1 MKNDCVL
8 IAGGGPVGLTAAL
21 CLADAGIRVRLF
33 EAEPDIVEELRA
45 STFHPP
51 TLDMLDRFGITAE
64 LIAARYREGRVFL
77 CGDAAHLNSPSG
89 GMGMNGGVHDAFNL
103 AEKIAK
109 VRRGEDAVLL
119 DLYVRQHRPA
129 AMDQI
134 IAQADANRARMR
146 ERDPARRRE
155 ILRGLQAATSD
166 RDKLR
171 TYLLRSSMITGL
183 RQAAAVV

>member
-77 CGDAAHLNSPSG
+77 CGDAAHLNSPSD

-103 AEKIAK
+103 A
-109 VRRGEDAVLL
+109 VLL
-119 DLYVRQHRPA
+119 DLYERQHRLA

-134 IAQADANRARMR
+134 IAQADANRTRMR